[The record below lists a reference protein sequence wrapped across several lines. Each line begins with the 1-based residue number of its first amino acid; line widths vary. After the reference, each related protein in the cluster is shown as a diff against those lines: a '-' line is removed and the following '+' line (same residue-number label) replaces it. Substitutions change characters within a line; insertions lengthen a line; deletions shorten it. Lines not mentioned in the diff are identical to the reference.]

1 MGAARLSSSA
11 PAAILAGFH
20 RSLMRMPSP
29 DSIDLL
35 SPFLVPPSD
44 ARHRLFHGRG
54 HQGRLMPVRAV
65 QRVHVGGV
73 ERERASSAATTGA
86 ARSSRPA
93 RSPWPPEAARPSGR
107 FGDPSCWRS
116 SVVPWGLRAPGKVK
130 VLVRVPGVG
139 PARGPADD
147 GPDPAIDPWQGLL
160 VLRHGRRL
168 HSPRCH
174 SLPGAAQ
181 RLRRLD

>member
-54 HQGRLMPVRAV
+54 KTLPGWEGLTLDRF
-65 QRVHVGGV
+65 
-73 ERERASSAATTGA
+73 
-86 ARSSRPA
+86 
-93 RSPWPPEAARPSGR
+93 PP
-107 FGDPSCWRS
+107 
-116 SVVPWGLRAPGKVK
+116 
-130 VLVRVPGVG
+130 VLVATLFDDYPPATLAALEQRWPGPKKSGQG
-139 PARGPADD
+139 PHTSAPTRGA
-147 GPDPAIDPWQGLL
+147 QGAW
-160 VLRHGRRL
+160 
-168 HSPRCH
+168 PT
-174 SLPGAAQ
+174 
-181 RLRRLD
+181 

>member
-54 HQGRLMPVRAV
+54 KTLPALLDLVGR
-65 QRVHVGGV
+65 
-73 ERERASSAATTGA
+73 E
-86 ARSSRPA
+86 
-93 RSPWPPEAARPSGR
+93 
-107 FGDPSCWRS
+107 
-116 SVVPWGLRAPGKVK
+116 GLRLTHLE
-130 VLVRVPGVG
+130 VLT
-139 PARGPADD
+139 ADLED
-147 GPDPAIDPWQGLL
+147 VFLTLTGRK
-160 VLRHGRRL
+160 LRE
-168 HSPRCH
+168 
-174 SLPGAAQ
+174 
-181 RLRRLD
+181 

>member
-54 HQGRLMPVRAV
+54 KTLPGWEGLTLDRFPPVLVATLFVAGRSLQVFYQIPFSMV
-65 QRVHVGGV
+65 QLIQAILVICV
-73 ERERASSAATTGA
+73 ASSEFFI
-86 ARSSRPA
+86 RHRI
-93 RSPWPPEAARPSGR
+93 RR
-107 FGDPSCWRS
+107 
-116 SVVPWGLRAPGKVK
+116 
-130 VLVRVPGVG
+130 
-139 PARGPADD
+139 
-147 GPDPAIDPWQGLL
+147 IQGGQ
-160 VLRHGRRL
+160 V
-168 HSPRCH
+168 
-174 SLPGAAQ
+174 
-181 RLRRLD
+181 